1 MLVLGLVG
9 FALLQLWYLH
19 KALKLADPTIVCP
32 LAFCFYN
39 LSSIVN
45 DLVYFDQVSLLPT
58 SHLLL
63 VTLGIIILLGGV
75 WAVSLQAVNV
85 GAWTGSD
92 DVDVSL
98 IEDGI
103 ADETPL
109 PRSNLTPIH
118 PVPHS
123 PDGEREHARSQSE
136 TAVSAPPQSPLSP
149 RRRAHHHLPGQISHG
164 GTIPSCSPPSAVPAP
179 GFSIG
184 LSPVSPGF
192 VIVPRERR
200 RCVSGQSIDPWEE
213 VARRI
218 HGRRITSD
226 TNVLPGDEVER
237 GREEAGEDDRTD
249 SDGRTTR
256 GGRRWKWLRSLI
268 LGPRSG

>member
-1 MLVLGLVG
+1 V
-9 FALLQLWYLH
+9 
-19 KALKLADPTIVCP
+19 
-32 LAFCFYN
+32 AFCFYN
-39 LSSIVN
+39 ISSIVN
-45 DLVYFDQVSLLPT
+45 GLVYFDQVSLLPT

-63 VTLGIIILLGGV
+63 VTLGIVILLGGV

-85 GAWTGSD
+85 GTWTSSD

-103 ADETPL
+103 ADETALSESNPTPIYTV
-109 PRSNLTPIH
+109 PRSP
-118 PVPHS
+118 
-123 PDGEREHARSQSE
+123 EREHARSQSE
-136 TAVSAPPQSPLSP
+136 TAVSPPPQSPLSP
-149 RRRAHHHLPGQISHG
+149 RRRTHHHLPGQISHG
-164 GTIPSCSPPSAVPAP
+164 GTMPSCSPPSAVPAP

-200 RCVSGQSIDPWEE
+200 RCVSGQSIDPWEGAARR
-213 VARRI
+213 VHARRI
-218 HGRRITSD
+218 MDDTS
-226 TNVLPGDEVER
+226 VLPGDEVER

-256 GGRRWKWLRSLI
+256 ARGRWKWLRSLI
-268 LGPRSG
+268 LGRRSG